1 MFDIVGD
8 VHGNADLLVV
18 LLQKLNYLDN
28 QENIIQNPEKR
39 QLIFCGDLINR
50 GKNTPRV
57 LEIAKSLYDSNQVIV
72 MPGNHE
78 FFSLFYHFY
87 GKEEFIKPFISKKA
101 ILFFEHTNI
110 QFLGKESEWEKY
122 MDWFM
127 ELPLFFENDE
137 LRVIHALWHD
147 AYIDEIKQKF
157 PVPTVGKIIKEIVD
171 HQNLDLLYKI
181 NILLRGKE
189 IKFEKEERQS
199 LGLYYAKMR
208 TKWWLPDGEYALD
221 EYFMNVPP
229 KSKELLKTRFLKH
242 QTKHHGNLPV
252 FFGHYSMETKPYLIS
267 PQFCCLDFGIA
278 NSGPLIA
285 YQFKGEGNLTAEN
298 MIVIDRC
305 ALV

>member
-18 LLQKLNYLDN
+18 LLQKLNYLDQ
-28 QENIIQNPEKR
+28 QENIIIHPEKR

-50 GKNTPRV
+50 GKNTPKV
-57 LEIAKSLYDSNQVIV
+57 LDIVKSLYDSQQAIV

-87 GKEEFIKPFISKKA
+87 GKEDFVKPYISRKA

-110 QFLGKESEWEKY
+110 QFIGKEKEWEKH
-122 MDWFM
+122 MNWFM

-137 LRVIHALWHD
+137 FRVIHALWHD
-147 AYIDEIKQKF
+147 NYIDEIKQKF
-157 PVPTVGKIIKEIVD
+157 PKPTVGNIVKEIVD
-171 HQNLDLLYKI
+171 NQNLDLLYKI

-208 TKWWLPDGEYALD
+208 TKWWLEDGEYSLD
-221 EYFMNVPP
+221 QYFMNVPS
-229 KSKELLKTRFLKH
+229 KSKNQLKSRLINH
-242 QTKHHGNLPV
+242 QSRHKGNLPV
-252 FFGHYSMETKPYLIS
+252 FFGHYSLETKPYLIS

-278 NSGPLIA
+278 NGGPLIA
-285 YQFKGEGNLTAEN
+285 YRYHGEKYLTEKSL
-298 MIVIDRC
+298 MVVDR
-305 ALV
+305 LV